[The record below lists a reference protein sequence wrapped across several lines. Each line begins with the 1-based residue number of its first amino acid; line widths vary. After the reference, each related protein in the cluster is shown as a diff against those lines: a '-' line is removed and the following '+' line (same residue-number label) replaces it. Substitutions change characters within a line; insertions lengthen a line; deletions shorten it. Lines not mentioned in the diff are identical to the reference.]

1 MSSKAYLDID
11 LSNLNVVTNS
21 LIEYFENSN
30 LYLLHRL
37 DEALL
42 EKGIIENDTD
52 VIDLSVIAYCLRKLL
67 SKKHITNNI
76 KWKDVKKKI
85 LNHLNKVKEYIASGD
100 QEKYKQEIK
109 NIELTIEHTDNLFGY
124 FVQNLVT
131 NSRAK
136 IASSVYGYGLSLS
149 KAVSLLSANK
159 EEVMKIIGKTK
170 MSDEDDAIETI
181 KKRVDYIH
189 ENRNKKM

>member
-21 LIEYFENSN
+21 LIEYFEESN

-37 DEALL
+37 DEVLL
-42 EKGIIENDTD
+42 EKGIIENDAD

-85 LNHLNKVKEYIASGD
+85 IEHLNNIKRYVASGD
-100 QEKYKQEIK
+100 QEKVKQEVK
-109 NIELTIEHTDNLFGY
+109 DIELTIEHTDNLFGY
-124 FVQNLVT
+124 YVQNLVI

-170 MSDEDDAIETI
+170 MSDEDDAIENI

-189 ENRNKKM
+189 ENRTKEV